1 MNEDVFFINQ
11 KLLASRVNET
21 INNIDRSL
29 TYKIDL
35 QSSVSYLSP
44 LIDLS
49 RSTIKT
55 ISNKVENAKGSEDR
69 FGKRNQILEFFPVYE
84 FVVNGIDTNTEV
96 LQANQTVTGATT
108 NSSGEIVKVS
118 GTTAYVK

>member
-96 LQANQTVTGATT
+96 LQANQTVTGLQQ
-108 NSSGEIVKVS
+108 ILQVKLLRSAVLPH
-118 GTTAYVK
+118 T